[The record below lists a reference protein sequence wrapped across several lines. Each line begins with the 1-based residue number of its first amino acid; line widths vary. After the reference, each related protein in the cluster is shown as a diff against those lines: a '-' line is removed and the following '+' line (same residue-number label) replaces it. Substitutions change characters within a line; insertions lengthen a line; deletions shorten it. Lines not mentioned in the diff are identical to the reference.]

1 MAPTSEVAK
10 KMEARLGKKK
20 AAGVNWLEKAQNN
33 LPFILIVALGAL
45 ISILNPRFLTWENIS
60 NILMQYSGTAFVALG
75 AMMVLISGGIDFTT
89 AEIMACGS
97 TLGGIWYLN
106 HNGSALM
113 LILGCV
119 LVGLVVGVINGV
131 LIAYC
136 KFQPFIATL
145 AMQAVIHGVMLTMAE
160 GNLIMLQNNAVVD
173 FLGKGKLMTVPVAFV
188 LLVVF
193 GAIMWVIM
201 KRTRLG
207 AYTYA
212 IGGNE
217 EALRSSGV
225 NIRVYKLLIYIMAGL
240 CASFGTILITC
251 RMAAIYSSVSST
263 LLLDAIAATVIGGTS
278 TRGGKGNVI
287 GTIVGAMIIGVIA
300 NSLTLLNIP
309 SNMHNVVKGLTII
322 FALLIDVGVNMP
334 GRREA

>member
-1 MAPTSEVAK
+1 MEVKLGEKMVGGTS
-10 KMEARLGKKK
+10 R
-20 AAGVNWLEKAQNN
+20 LEKVQNN
-33 LPFILIVALGAL
+33 LPFILIVALGAVITL
-45 ISILNPRFLTWENIS
+45 MNPRFLTWENIS

-106 HNGSALM
+106 SNGSALM

-119 LVGLVVGVINGV
+119 AVGLMVGIINGV
-131 LIAYC
+131 LISYC

-145 AMQAVIHGVMLTMAE
+145 AMQALIHGAMLTLAE
-160 GNLIMLQNNAVVD
+160 GNLILLQNNAVVD
-173 FLGKGKLMTVPVAFV
+173 FLGKGKILSVPVAFL

-193 GAIMWVIM
+193 GAVMWVLM

-225 NIRVYKLLIYIMAGL
+225 NIRLYKLLIYIMAGL
-240 CASFGTILITC
+240 CASLGTILITC

-278 TRGGKGNVI
+278 TRGGKGSVI

-300 NSLTLLNIP
+300 NSLTLLNVP

-334 GRREA
+334 GKSNA